1 MTSVIVKPIF
11 TEKQTAITDKFEN
24 RYGFIVVPSAN
35 KVQIKNAVEA
45 LYNVHVESVNT
56 MKYDGK
62 KKSRYTKAGIIHGKT
77 SSFKKAIVTLKQG
90 ETIDLFSNI

>member
-1 MTSVIVKPIF
+1 MSVIIKPIF

-24 RYGFIVVPSAN
+24 RYGFIVAPKAN
-35 KVQIKNAVEA
+35 KVEIKNAIEA

-62 KKSRYTKAGIIHGKT
+62 MRSRYTKSGVVTGRT
-77 SSFKKAIVTLKQG
+77 PSYKKAIVTLQKG

>member
-1 MTSVIVKPIF
+1 MSVIVKPIF

-56 MKYDGK
+56 MKYDGR
-62 KKSRYTKAGIIHGKT
+62 KKSRYTKTGLVTGST

>member
-1 MTSVIVKPIF
+1 MSVLVKPIF
-11 TEKQTAITDKFEN
+11 TEKQTALTDKYEN
-24 RYGFIVVPSAN
+24 RYGFIVAPTAN

-62 KKSRYTKAGIIHGKT
+62 VKSRYTKSGVVFGKT
-77 SSFKKAIVTLKQG
+77 SAYKKAIITLRKG

>member
-1 MTSVIVKPIF
+1 MRVIIKPIF

-24 RYGFIVVPSAN
+24 RYGFIVAPTAN
-35 KVQIKNAVEA
+35 KVEIKNAVEA
-45 LYNVHVESVNT
+45 LYNVNVERVNT

-62 KKSRYTKAGIIHGKT
+62 QRNRYTKSGVIEGRT
-77 SSFKKAIVTLKQG
+77 PSYKKAIVTLKKG

>member
-1 MTSVIVKPIF
+1 MSVIVKPIF
-11 TEKQTAITDKFEN
+11 TEKQTDLTEKFEN
-24 RYGFIVVPSAN
+24 RYGFIVLPSAN
-35 KVQIKNAVEA
+35 KVEIKKAVEQ

-62 KKSRYTKAGIIHGKT
+62 IKSRYTKSGVVQGRT
-77 SSFKKAIVTLKQG
+77 SSYKKAIVTLKKG

>member
-1 MTSVIVKPIF
+1 MSVIVKPIF

-35 KVQIKNAVEA
+35 KVDIKKAVET

-62 KKSRYTKAGIIHGKT
+62 ERSRYSKSGVVKGRT
-77 SSFKKAIVTLKQG
+77 SSYKKAIVTLKKG

>member
-1 MTSVIVKPIF
+1 MSVIVKPIF
-11 TEKQTAITDKFEN
+11 TEKQTALTDKFEN
-24 RYGFIVVPSAN
+24 RFGFIVAPSAN
-35 KVQIKNAVEA
+35 KVDIRNAVEA

-62 KKSRYTKAGIIHGKT
+62 VKSRYSKSGVVFGRT
-77 SSFKKAIVTLKQG
+77 SAYKKAIVTLKKG

>member
-1 MTSVIVKPIF
+1 MSVIVKPIF
-11 TEKQTAITDKFEN
+11 TEKQTAITEKFEN

-35 KVQIKNAVEA
+35 KVEIKKAVET

-62 KKSRYTKAGIIHGKT
+62 ERSRYSKSGAVKGRT
-77 SSFKKAIVTLKQG
+77 SSYKKAIVTLKKG

>member
-1 MTSVIVKPIF
+1 MSVIVKPIF
-11 TEKQTAITDKFEN
+11 TEKQTAITEKFEN

-35 KVQIKNAVEA
+35 KGEIKKAVET
-45 LYNVHVESVNT
+45 LYNVKVESVNT

-62 KKSRYTKAGIIHGKT
+62 ERSRFSKSGAVKGRTA
-77 SSFKKAIVTLKQG
+77 SFKKAIVTLKKG

>member
-1 MTSVIVKPIF
+1 MSVLVKPIF
-11 TEKQTAITDKFEN
+11 TEKQTELTDKYEN

-35 KVQIKNAVEA
+35 KVQIKQAVEA

-62 KKSRYTKAGIIHGKT
+62 KRSRYTKSGVVEGRT
-77 SSFKKAIVTLKQG
+77 SSYKKAIVTLREG
-90 ETIDLFSNI
+90 EPIDLFSNI